1 MKYEEYAYH
10 ASEVTHLERLL
21 EKTPNDMTVERLG
34 IEHRLAKAKE
44 RIEGFPIP
52 PVPQKA
58 YVSFRGKPVHGE
70 YGIDANF
77 SARAMKLFVDAVA
90 MAAAGFAGRLESSGA
105 IPGRKEGQPVITG
118 TASGSF
124 GFELELPPSGQ
135 ESPTKEVPDTDV
147 KEAVQKIQELL
158 MLATEGSDDDLS
170 EIADDMHPRAV
181 RKVGEFLEL
190 LRLNEARFGLAFR
203 NRKFRFASDNQLNN
217 TITRL
222 AARNV
227 HEETED
233 FPGTMIGVLPAS
245 RRFQLN
251 LLTDWAEIEGRIS
264 SEIRDTYELAHQ
276 YTGREV
282 TARIRSVR
290 VGQGN
295 PRYTLLQV
303 SELTEYPE

>member
-10 ASEVTHLERLL
+10 ASEITHLERLL
-21 EKTPNDMTVERLG
+21 EKTPKDMTVERLG
-34 IEHRLAKAKE
+34 IEHRLTKAKE
-44 RIEGFPIP
+44 RIEGVPVP

-77 SARAMKLFVDAVA
+77 SARAMKLFVDVVA
-90 MAAAGFAGRLESSGA
+90 MAAAGSAGRLESSGA

-124 GFELELPPSGQ
+124 GFELELPPAGQ
-135 ESPTKEVPDTDV
+135 EATTKEVPDTDV

-190 LRLNEARFGLAFR
+190 LRINEARFGLAFR

-233 FPGTMIGVLPAS
+233 FPGTVIGVLPAS

-251 LLTDWAEIEGRIS
+251 LLADRTEIEGRIS
-264 SEIRDTYELAHQ
+264 SEIQDTYELAQQ

-290 VGQGN
+290 VGEGN
-295 PRYTLLQV
+295 PRYTLLRV
-303 SELTEYPE
+303 SEPRESPE